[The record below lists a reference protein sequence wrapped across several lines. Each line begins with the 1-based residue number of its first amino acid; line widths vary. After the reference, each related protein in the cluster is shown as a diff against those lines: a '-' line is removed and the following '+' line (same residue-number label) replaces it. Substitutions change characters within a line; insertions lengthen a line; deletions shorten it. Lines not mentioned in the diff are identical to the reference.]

1 MPNLVI
7 IGPAVWPPILDRHTH
22 TQNLYYIDIDEIW
35 IESMAK
41 HVGPTVKVNEH
52 SEEKG
57 SVDLIEIIY
66 ANG

>member
-1 MPNLVI
+1 
-7 IGPAVWPPILDRHTH
+7 
-22 TQNLYYIDIDEIW
+22 
-35 IESMAK
+35 MAK

-66 ANG
+66 DNLLRLKCIKE